1 MDHSPARSPTRRSSA
16 RLRACLA
23 LALLCACGKGP
34 ARVADRFVDKYYV
47 ESDQQGALQYAEG
60 LATLKLQDELKLVSA
75 GRGPGTQLGAQQA
88 RVYYKRGPVTGEGDS
103 RKVDYHLDIRPQGG
117 GALKREAHLELHRQ
131 PDGSWRVN
139 RFNETQPH

>member
-1 MDHSPARSPTRRSSA
+1 MSKIYTRRGDDGSTG
-16 RLRACLA
+16 LF
-23 LALLCACGKGP
+23 GGP
-34 ARVADRFVDKYYV
+34 RVRKDSLRVAAYGDI
-47 ESDQQGALQYAEG
+47 
-60 LATLKLQDELKLVSA
+60 DELKLVSA